1 MAELLRKIK
10 ESISV
15 EYGSFELADSGLDL
29 QGEELDDE
37 CLETIGPGWIR
48 VRCHV
53 NHGSAN
59 VWMESWD
66 AEPPVADAP
75 WAEVGKRAYLS
86 GSGIVELY
94 DTDGGRPTDRL
105 VLGPSFF
112 LYGVRAYRVPPA
124 WGEGHEF
131 WEDPRVANVLL
142 RFWPIRD
149 AFDPIPHARP
159 DSWSGEVPSEPGPYR
174 PSTDWPVLHRSLAG
188 SHFGSERHSR
198 EENEDGRSS
207 VADDPYRWREK
218 AERRVRARI
227 AAELNPG
234 GVPTFTIRREEFDAP
249 WRAAPGLSGR
259 VRELSGLVTVLDE
272 EDDLLTVRDA
282 TDAEAARVI
291 AADLTWR

>member
-1 MAELLRKIK
+1 MAEPLRKFK
-10 ESISV
+10 DSITV

-59 VWMESWD
+59 VWMEAWD
-66 AEPPVADAP
+66 AEPPVAQAP
-75 WAEVGKRAYLS
+75 WAEAGKGAYLS
-86 GSGIVELY
+86 GSGIVGLH
-94 DTDGGRPTDRL
+94 DTDGGRSTDRL

-112 LYGVRAYRVPPA
+112 LYGVHAYLVPPA
-124 WGEGHEF
+124 WRADHEF
-131 WEDPRVANVLL
+131 WEDPRTVNVLL

-159 DSWSGEVPSEPGPYR
+159 DSWRGTPPSDSAPYR
-174 PSTDWPVLHRSLAG
+174 PSTDWPLLRRPLAG
-188 SHFGSERHSR
+188 APGENGRCGR
-198 EENEDGRSS
+198 EENEDEAASAWAG
-207 VADDPYRWREK
+207 DLWKE
-218 AERRVRARI
+218 AERRVRSRI
-227 AAELNPG
+227 ATELNPG
-234 GVPTFTIRREEFDAP
+234 GAPTFTIRREEFAAP

-259 VRELSGLVTVLDE
+259 AKGLSEVVTILDE
-272 EDDLLTVRDA
+272 EDGLLTVRDA
-282 TDAEAARVI
+282 TAAEAARVI